1 MIIDAIFFIC
11 MILAF
16 IKGFSRG
23 FLVALLFV
31 FLYSIVFGLILYFI
45 EKIPFIQNAVHDSI
59 AYKYVASFGFKIFE
73 GIRGLFS

>member
-1 MIIDAIFFIC
+1 MIIDVIFFIC

-23 FLVALLFV
+23 FLVALLFLL
-31 FLYSIVFGLILYFI
+31 LYAIVFGLILYFA
-45 EKIPFIQNAVHDSI
+45 EKVPFLQNAVRESI
-59 AYKYVASFGFKIFE
+59 AYKYLATFGFKVFS